1 MAYAAIVSTLIFGS
15 IFVGFSGVFQTSESV
30 GGFEPAAEED
40 LLGQG
45 TALGIAI
52 DTDGDGLSDVLENT
66 QDGTDPNDPD
76 TDKDGMSDGW
86 EVDHGDNLPTDEVFG
101 TVVLGNLRAGFAF
114 ADFGTEVDPELDRR
128 SPGFGEGLRPGHGAN
143 ANVDLQEV
151 VETDCSHI
159 GSVAPALWYA

>member
-66 QDGTDPNDPD
+66 QYGTYPNDPD

-86 EVDHGDNLPTDEVFG
+86 EVTTASIHLTMVSLM
-101 TVVLGNLRAGFAF
+101 T
-114 ADFGTEVDPELDRR
+114 
-128 SPGFGEGLRPGHGAN
+128 
-143 ANVDLQEV
+143 
-151 VETDCSHI
+151 
-159 GSVAPALWYA
+159 